1 MSRVVQIV
9 RDVTKLNVES
19 CSALLNLLTTYVKA
33 VDGIIRS
40 SVSDQPDAS
49 RQPNKTGSEPR
60 RSPVLFAGPMGEV
73 AGGAFI
79 VNNPSPTDLSLSF
92 AVQGELPPD
101 AVQLVPPSV
110 SVKAGE
116 SAVIQ
121 IKVPISENLE
131 EGRDYVGMVCVPGL
145 SNQVVD
151 LVVRRLPGSA
161 ERG

>member
-1 MSRVVQIV
+1 
-9 RDVTKLNVES
+9 
-19 CSALLNLLTTYVKA
+19 
-33 VDGIIRS
+33 
-40 SVSDQPDAS
+40 
-49 RQPNKTGSEPR
+49 
-60 RSPVLFAGPMGEV
+60 MGEV